1 MKLDLD
7 LDSLLGE
14 PIVQMMMERDGIASG
29 DVRQIVQKVLS
40 ARALKAR
47 GIEPRYRP
55 EPIDAG
61 STQVSAGYT
70 HRSEPVG
77 T

>member
-7 LDSLLGE
+7 LDTLLGE
-14 PIVQMMMERDGIASG
+14 PIVQLMMERDGIASG

-47 GIEPRYRP
+47 GIEPPNRS

-61 STQVSAGYT
+61 STQASVGYT
-70 HRSEPVG
+70 HCPETVG